1 MMLCCLLLFF
11 MNWEASSSC
20 VPLSSLIHHQ
30 IQDDTYLSVQTYDDQ
45 SHPISTPYG
54 IISYVNHYFAIL
66 EVDLNAIASYL
77 NMLVSLVVN
86 GSESFSNSF
95 SYLYDAFEN
104 QKQKVLYDSSQPIE
118 K

>member
-1 MMLCCLLLFF
+1 MMPGCLLLFF
-11 MNWEASSSC
+11 MDWEASSSC

-45 SHPISTPYG
+45 FHPISTPYG

-95 SYLYDAFEN
+95 FYLFNAFGN
-104 QKQKVLYDSSQPIE
+104 
-118 K
+118 

>member
-1 MMLCCLLLFF
+1 M
-11 MNWEASSSC
+11 
-20 VPLSSLIHHQ
+20 
-30 IQDDTYLSVQTYDDQ
+30 
-45 SHPISTPYG
+45 
-54 IISYVNHYFAIL
+54 NHYFAIL

-95 SYLYDAFEN
+95 SFLYDAFGN

-118 K
+118 KYECEKKSIISNQG